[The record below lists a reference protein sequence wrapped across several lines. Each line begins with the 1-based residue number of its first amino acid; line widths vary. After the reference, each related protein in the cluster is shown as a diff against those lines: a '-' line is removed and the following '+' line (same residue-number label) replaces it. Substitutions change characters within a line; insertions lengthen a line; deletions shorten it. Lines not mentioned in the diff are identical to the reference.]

1 METKTKQVKNGVVWN
16 DKTGSYQQ
24 TQKTKKQMA
33 EEIAKTSFYARK
45 SELVKRPTKDL
56 IKLYQDAKK
65 LGIIKEA
72 N

>member
-1 METKTKQVKNGVVWN
+1 LIKQSIKGDKME
-16 DKTGSYQQ
+16 
-24 TQKTKKQMA
+24 TQKTKQQMA
-33 EEIAKTSFYARK
+33 EEIAKSNFYARK

-56 IKLYQDAKK
+56 IKLYQDGVS